1 MGAKGDVQNFGRCQA
16 PTAPVLA
23 QALLSEDQA
32 RNLKTLEF
40 FLRPKSTKFSPNE
53 GLFLVSLWQISRL
66 SRKGNAV
73 AFKCLASNGHE
84 MYAYY

>member
-1 MGAKGDVQNFGRCQA
+1 MGAKGDVQNSGRCQA
-16 PTAPVLA
+16 PTAALLT
-23 QALLSEDQA
+23 QALLNEVQA
-32 RNLKTLEF
+32 RNLETVDF

>member
-1 MGAKGDVQNFGRCQA
+1 ME
-16 PTAPVLA
+16 
-23 QALLSEDQA
+23 LSHIYLVVNEDQA
-32 RNLKTLEF
+32 RNLETVEF
-40 FLRPKSTKFSPNE
+40 FLRSKSTKFSPNE